1 MTGRENDYEQDYPT
15 EFLTRIFADPCC
27 DRCKDP
33 ERKLHRAGLCL
44 TCYRAKRK
52 VIQLQSRLEKLKK
65 SGKSVPFDLQ
75 FEFRVRKQVARL
87 CQVEGAAFGGI
98 DKKDITGLD
107 VEHLLS
113 ALSER
118 VIKKDVFFG
127 EANLFDWS
135 FSPSQKRLLF
145 YLISKLER
153 ALRRRNRLNEARW
166 SVAGNRD
173 EIEH

>member
-1 MTGRENDYEQDYPT
+1 LD
-15 EFLTRIFADPCC
+15 
-27 DRCKDP
+27 
-33 ERKLHRAGLCL
+33 
-44 TCYRAKRK
+44 
-52 VIQLQSRLEKLKK
+52 KLKK
-65 SGKSVPFDLQ
+65 SGKRVSFDLQ
-75 FEFRVRKQVARL
+75 FEFKVRKRVARL

-98 DKKDITGLD
+98 HKKDITGLD

-113 ALSER
+113 ALSEH

-145 YLISKLER
+145 YLISKFER
-153 ALRRRNRLNEARW
+153 AWRRKNRLNEARW